1 MKEER
6 LCVFYASNY
15 HLSLILLEYL
25 KNKGVEKYN
34 TLTFLENGIDEQIKV
49 IKERYNEKYNDID
62 QEIKFN
68 KNDQYK
74 NTKIKDNTIIII
86 EGKIEYI
93 KKANEYIQKYIE
105 KNNIKNIKIINCF
118 NFEEQKLYMSKII
131 KKSDKILYTTGEK
144 IID

>member
-49 IKERYNEKYNDID
+49 IKERYNEKYNDIN

-74 NTKIKDNTIIII
+74 NKKIKDNTIIIL